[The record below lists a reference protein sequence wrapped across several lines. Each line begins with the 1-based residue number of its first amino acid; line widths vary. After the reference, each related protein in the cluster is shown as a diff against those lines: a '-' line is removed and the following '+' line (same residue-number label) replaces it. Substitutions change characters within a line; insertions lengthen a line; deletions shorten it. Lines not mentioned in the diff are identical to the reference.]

1 MKIIRYKT
9 FSKYDETDRIKK
21 MKDSDILAE
30 EYRETPKVGLK
41 EATRDLATGAI
52 VGSLIGKVNE
62 LSGNRLGLSSTD
74 WREAGKKG
82 AILGGLYSIAKDLYR
97 KHKYGEEVEFY
108 NKRLRQAKKNARRRE
123 KSDWLNNTLN
133 REGYTY

>member
-1 MKIIRYKT
+1 MKIIRFKT

-41 EATRDLATGAI
+41 EAFRDVATGAI
-52 VGSLIGKVNE
+52 AGGLLGKVNE
-62 LSGNRLGLSSTD
+62 LTGNRLGLSSTD
-74 WREAGKKG
+74 WRDLGRKG
-82 AILGGLYSIAKDLYR
+82 ALLGGVYTVGKDLYR
-97 KHKYGEEVEFY
+97 KYKYGEEVDFY

-133 REGYTY
+133 RESYTY